1 MTTNKAYWVE
11 KMNVAR
17 KAWATLRPED
27 RLTGKRATRSQFFFF
42 SDRTLVR
49 GVKYRMTLDGLAGAN
64 DWTLTACLAFHDVG
78 PRALEATVT
87 GDDISAL
94 ALFEVNVLAAVN
106 CLDGR
111 RIAWALP
118 ALSFDA
124 PDDKIAGHLAAYS
137 RDIDR
142 LSASAGGYD
151 VEAFRTLALW
161 CMRHRSDV
169 GFSSRIGPIFAALEY
184 GDRALA
190 VEFLNEA
197 EEEWEETLR
206 REPHRE
212 LVHTLYARA
221 RELHARLRRLMDLP
235 ARD

>member
-1 MTTNKAYWVE
+1 MKIDKAYWTE

-17 KAWATLRPED
+17 KAWAMLRAPD
-27 RLTGKRATRSQFFFF
+27 RQIGKWAGRGQFCFF
-42 SDRTLVR
+42 SYRTLVR
-49 GVKYRMTLDGLAGAN
+49 GVKYRTSVQGLQGPN
-64 DWTLTACLAFHDVG
+64 DWTLTARLAFHDTS

-87 GDDISAL
+87 GDDVSEL
-94 ALFEVNVLAAVN
+94 DLFDVDILAAAN
-106 CLDGR
+106 CLDGKK
-111 RIAWALP
+111 IAWVPP

-124 PDDKIAGHLAAYS
+124 SDDEIAGHLTAYS

-142 LSASAGGYD
+142 LCGSAGGYD
-151 VEAFRTLALW
+151 VEAFRSLAIW
-161 CMRHRSDV
+161 CMRRRSEV
-169 GFSSRIGPIFAALEY
+169 GFSSRLGPLFAALEY

-190 VEFLNEA
+190 VEFLRQV
-197 EEEWEETLR
+197 EEEWEENLR

-212 LVHTLYARA
+212 LVRTLYASA